1 MRVIIMIYK
10 GMEDM
15 SCAISDAEI
24 RIAEN
29 SVEAALDAGA
39 SAVQV
44 TLDKACTD
52 IVALLNGELD
62 NIRHTGDRSLTFRL
76 YSEGRYGVFSTNRLD
91 DNGIRSFMKQAV
103 EHLRLQA

>member
-1 MRVIIMIYK
+1 MIYK

-15 SCAISDAEI
+15 SCAISDAEIRIAEI

-76 YSEGRYGVFSTNRLD
+76 YSCLLYTSPSPRD
-91 DNGIRSFMKQAV
+91 
-103 EHLRLQA
+103 